1 MMLNSRPDGRR
12 NAALRTVMIAG
23 VVAGLVFG
31 PLCLGSTLPLP
42 RFALQ
47 IVMALIGVCWLLS
60 DERHSGL
67 LLVPILAILPALLQ
81 LIPMPRFLLF
91 TISPLARHA
100 EELLL
105 DIGIGSRFPCI
116 SMDPGATAAA
126 AAQLF
131 LVMTV
136 IVAVAATAAGR
147 IQRRRIAWALGI
159 MGIVVLA
166 LGIIFSHAPMYR
178 VLGLYD
184 MTGPI
189 RPWKNPLLP
198 RAAGAGTGD
207 PDVVSV
213 AGISYVAD
221 APTVGNVCGPYASSN
236 SFAGFVE
243 MTLPVALAVTL
254 GAAGPARRRRWAFG
268 LAALVLGLTGLL
280 TVAFIAKSRAGTASL
295 ICGGVIGFAALL
307 RSGRARFAL
316 RSLAIAGFIGL
327 LLFTIANPTR
337 DSSIGHRLD
346 AWRAALH
353 MTGGSPALGIGL
365 GAFGALEPWFHP
377 DPLVLYYAHN
387 DYVQF
392 LAEAGAVGLA
402 ALACA
407 LWFLL
412 RKPRMPGN
420 RHVPVAME
428 SSEPP
433 SAGAAD
439 RVLHAGLLAAVAA
452 MALHSFFDYNL
463 HVPAN
468 AFIFAVVFG
477 LFLGSRRAT
486 EPAGANRPD
495 SPCESR
501 SALPSIL
508 LIVVAVC
515 GLGALKDLFVESR
528 VAPLRRALLRW
539 RLSEPFSRGFL
550 ESDLHEQVAAAESVA
565 ALAPW
570 DAEARDLLAQGRLQL
585 AEGRKTDDLIR
596 ARRWFADKLRLCPL
610 DDGDVETVRRIDAA
624 LRGPTPSP

>member
-1 MMLNSRPDGRR
+1 
-12 NAALRTVMIAG
+12 MIAG
-23 VVAGLVFG
+23 VAAGLVFG
-31 PLCLGSTLPLP
+31 PLCLGATLPWP
-42 RFALQ
+42 RLALQ
-47 IVMALIGVCWLLS
+47 IVMALIGVCWFFS
-60 DERHSGL
+60 GERHSGL
-67 LLVPILAILPALLQ
+67 MLVPVLAILPELLQ
-81 LIPMPRFLLF
+81 LLPMPRFLLF

-100 EELLL
+100 EKLLL
-105 DIGIGSRFPCI
+105 DTGIGSRFPCV

-136 IVAVAATAAGR
+136 IVAVAAVAAAR

-166 LGIIFSHAPMYR
+166 LGIVFSHAPMYR

-184 MTGPI
+184 MAGSI

-207 PDVVSV
+207 PDVVRV
-213 AGISYVAD
+213 AGITYVAD

-236 SFAGFVE
+236 SFAGFIE
-243 MTLPVALAVTL
+243 MTLPVALALIL

-268 LAALVLGLTGLL
+268 LAALVLGLAGLL

-295 ICGGVIGFAALL
+295 ICGGMIGMAALL

-316 RSLAIAGFIGL
+316 RSLAVAGFIGL
-327 LLFTIANPTR
+327 LLFTIANPTH

-377 DPLVLYYAHN
+377 EPLVLYYAHN

-392 LAEAGAVGLA
+392 LAETGAAGLA
-402 ALACA
+402 AFACV
-407 LWFLL
+407 LWLLL
-412 RKPRMPGN
+412 RNTRSSENLRAPLP
-420 RHVPVAME
+420 ME
-428 SSEPP
+428 SGE
-433 SAGAAD
+433 SAIAGEAD

-452 MALHSFFDYNL
+452 MALHSVFDYNL

-468 AFIFAVVFG
+468 AFILAVVFG
-477 LFLGSRRAT
+477 MFLESRRAT
-486 EPAGANRPD
+486 EPAGADRPD
-495 SPCESR
+495 LPCKSR
-501 SALPSIL
+501 PALRSIV

-515 GLGALKDLFVESR
+515 ALGALRDLVVESR

-550 ESDLHEQVAAAESVA
+550 ESDLRERVAAAESVA

-610 DDGDVETVRRIDAA
+610 DDGDVETVRRIDAK
-624 LRGPTPSP
+624 LRGPTPPP